1 MTLHG
6 ILWSPLIW
14 LAACSELL
22 VNCYFFH
29 HSPITLC
36 ISKFISFTSVILSLL
51 PVLID
56 PTQYSTFFG
65 NLKQQRI
72 FFLYINQLSLLRSS
86 FSICTFGFHRTLTCP
101 TSLWESTGVRPLEP
115 SHLSGLPLLK
125 MLRIS
130 NFWLQHPVFPISSF
144 STNRHPLLPLFFLG
158 YTQFSHIFV
167 FTYHTHLGQQ
177 CQLCSSPQIF
187 CHSNLILWFQFKEWL
202 TVLGIYFIFLG

>member
-14 LAACSELL
+14 PAACSELL

-36 ISKFISFTSVILSLL
+36 ISKFTSFTSVILSLL

-101 TSLWESTGVRPLEP
+101 TSLCESTGVRPLEP
-115 SHLSGLPLLK
+115 FTS
-125 MLRIS
+125 LRIAPAENAENLKFLTSASCLS
-130 NFWLQHPVFPISSF
+130 NKF
-144 STNRHPLLPLFFLG
+144 
-158 YTQFSHIFV
+158 
-167 FTYHTHLGQQ
+167 
-177 CQLCSSPQIF
+177 
-187 CHSNLILWFQFKEWL
+187 ILH
-202 TVLGIYFIFLG
+202 